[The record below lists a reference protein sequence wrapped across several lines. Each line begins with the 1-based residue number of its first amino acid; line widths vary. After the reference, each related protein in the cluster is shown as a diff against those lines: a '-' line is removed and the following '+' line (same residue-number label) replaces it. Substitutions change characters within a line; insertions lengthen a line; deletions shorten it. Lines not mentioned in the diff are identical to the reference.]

1 MSFESMPRQD
11 LLLAI
16 DSLAQEKM
24 IDKETVIESVE
35 TAGEENKPNTT
46 WTVPQAKKYAD
57 KPSVG

>member
-24 IDKETVIESVE
+24 IDKALKHVQ
-35 TAGEENKPNTT
+35 NKR
-46 WTVPQAKKYAD
+46 KKFIL
-57 KPSVG
+57 